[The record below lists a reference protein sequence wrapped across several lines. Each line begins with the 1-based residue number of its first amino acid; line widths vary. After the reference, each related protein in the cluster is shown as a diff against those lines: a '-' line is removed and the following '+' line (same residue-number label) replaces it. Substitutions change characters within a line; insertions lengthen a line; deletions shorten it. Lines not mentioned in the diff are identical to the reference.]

1 MTEPGERLDMALV
14 SRGLAPSRAR
24 AQALLRERKVSVNGE
39 AVSKAARMVAPSDD
53 VSLSAPDHP
62 WVSRAALKLVHGL
75 AHFGIKPEGLR
86 ALDLGASTGGF
97 TQVLRAHGAAHV
109 IAVDVGHG
117 QFAGSL
123 REDDGI
129 SVLEGTNAR
138 DLSVEM
144 TGGAVD
150 LIVCDVSF
158 ISLEK
163 ALPAALALA
172 KPGAF
177 LLTLIKPQF
186 EVGKGRLG
194 KGGIVK
200 DAGLHEEVCVRLET
214 WLAAQPGW
222 RVLGLCP
229 SPITGSDGNKE
240 FLMAGRFDG

>member
-24 AQALLRERKVSVNGE
+24 AQALLREGKVSVNGE
-39 AVSKAARMVAPSDD
+39 QAAKASRMVAPADD

-75 AHFGIKPEGLR
+75 AHFGIKPEGLK

-109 IAVDVGHG
+109 TAVDVGHG
-117 QFAGSL
+117 QFAESL
-123 REDDGI
+123 RKDDGI

-172 KPGAF
+172 RPGAF

-200 DAGLHEEVCVRLET
+200 DAGQHAEVCARLET
-214 WLAAQPGW
+214 WLAGQPGW